1 MSPEI
6 KSLLYNIGAVGI
18 IVVALLILTHPQD
31 LEFEPSANETPRN
44 TQTTDSTATSTDAT
58 QSASANS
65 AVSATTSTSK
75 KAPPAVKTTSVQKTE
90 QIKPQTAS
98 TTRPQVSMSNPS
110 AATTSDAQ
118 NGFQAARIENPYPFP
133 PKTFAA
139 VNDEARLA
147 LVNIFCAA
155 RAGSLRPTSASGVII
170 DSRGVILTNAHVAQY
185 VLLASDQAVD
195 LSCTIR
201 TGSPAVARFVPE
213 VLYIPSVWIEE
224 HAKDIKT
231 ARPVG
236 TGEHDYALLR
246 IKGTLLSSA
255 TMPEAFPFLPLDLRE
270 GIGFMDDQVLVAS
283 YPAEFIGG
291 ATAQLSLYPVTSIT
305 TIKGLLTFGDNG
317 TIDLVSIGG
326 VVGAQSG
333 SSGGGIVNAW
343 GRLIGLISTTS
354 EGTTTADRDLRS
366 ITLSYINRDIA
377 IQSGLDLPTILAGD
391 IKKEAYAFNTVI
403 APALIKLLVDQ
414 LKSR

>member
-1 MSPEI
+1 MSPQI
-6 KSLLYNIGAVGI
+6 KSLLSNLGAVGI
-18 IVVALLILTHPQD
+18 IIGALLVLTHPQWVG
-31 LEFEPSANETPRN
+31 FESPTNGNGGTIEATNNVGT
-44 TQTTDSTATSTDAT
+44 STAAS
-58 QSASANS
+58 QSASAAGASS
-65 AVSATTSTSK
+65 AVPSATSSPTKEIPSLKTAPVKQPNQTIVPPPASANATTS
-75 KAPPAVKTTSVQKTE
+75 E
-90 QIKPQTAS
+90 
-98 TTRPQVSMSNPS
+98 
-110 AATTSDAQ
+110 SD
-118 NGFQAARIENPYPFP
+118 NFQAARIENPYPFP

-185 VLLASDQAVD
+185 VLLASDPRID

-246 IKGTLLSSA
+246 IKGTLLSNA
-255 TMPEAFPFLPLDLRE
+255 TIPEAFPFLPLDLRE
-270 GIGFMDDQVLVAS
+270 RIGFMDDQVLVAS

-291 ATAQLSLYPVTSIT
+291 ATAQLSLFPVTSIT

-333 SSGGGIVNAW
+333 SSGGAIVNAW

-354 EGTTTADRDLRS
+354 EGATTDDRDLRA
-366 ITLSYINRDIA
+366 ITLNYINRDIA
-377 IQSGLDLPTILAGD
+377 MQSGLDLPTILAGD

-403 APALIKLLVDQ
+403 APTLIKLLTDE
-414 LKSR
+414 LKPR